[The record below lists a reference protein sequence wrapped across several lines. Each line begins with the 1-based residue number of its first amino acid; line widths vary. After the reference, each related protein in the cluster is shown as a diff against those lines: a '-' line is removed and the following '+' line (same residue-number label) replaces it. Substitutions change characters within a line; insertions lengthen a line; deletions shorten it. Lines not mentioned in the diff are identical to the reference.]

1 MGRTS
6 ADVVALR
13 TSSSTKSR
21 GSISRFGYGDPA
33 LTMALTLQSLG
44 VCIKCW
50 NDDGDSG
57 GDDDDDDEEEEEELW
72 WGSSWHND
80 DIWWHNDLTQ
90 SYQHCQSW
98 GFGMAS
104 IIGWWSD
111 TSLLCPACLWVTSF
125 TAFIAICSLFWKH
138 SWDGYQ
144 LYICAQ
150 NQTEPLEHGPIW
162 CTKNRTNTENTPNSA
177 SSPDQLCHRGNLRG
191 WFGARWTWTE
201 RKAAPWREAQQR
213 QQREELE
220 WLGNPNDTI
229 YIYSIYIY
237 YIYTIY
243 IYTIYIHTI
252 YIYYILNFIYTIY
265 IYTPICL
272 LKAPQNDET
281 QHQRMFQLVWVTI
294 EGNCN
299 MWIIFPWPL
308 SRIDRGSNG
317 FSNGF
322 TEVARLA
329 CCAAWSLMGRRKQR
343 LSWSFTSAWSSVVTQ
358 WGSNGVQWVDWFNM
372 I

>member
-1 MGRTS
+1 MVRHLTPVPSMFVGHKLYCVYSDLQPVLKTQ
-6 ADVVALR
+6 LGWI
-13 TSSSTKSR
+13 ST
-21 GSISRFGYGDPA
+21 
-33 LTMALTLQSLG
+33 M
-44 VCIKCW
+44 
-50 NDDGDSG
+50 
-57 GDDDDDDEEEEEELW
+57 
-72 WGSSWHND
+72 
-80 DIWWHNDLTQ
+80 
-90 SYQHCQSW
+90 
-98 GFGMAS
+98 
-104 IIGWWSD
+104 
-111 TSLLCPACLWVTSF
+111 
-125 TAFIAICSLFWKH
+125 
-138 SWDGYQ
+138 
-144 LYICAQ
+144 CAQ
-150 NQTEPLEHGPIW
+150 NQLEPLEHGPIW
-162 CTKNRTNTENTPNSA
+162 CTKNHTNTENTPNSA

-201 RKAAPWREAQQR
+201 RKAAPWQEAQQR

-229 YIYSIYIY
+229 YIYIYCRYIY
-237 YIYTIY
+237 YMELYLYY
-243 IYTIYIHTI
+243 IYIYIHTP
-252 YIYYILNFIYTIY
+252 T
-265 IYTPICL
+265 CL
-272 LKAPQNDET
+272 LKAPRNDET
-281 QHQRMFQLVWVTI
+281 LNQRMFQLVWVTI

-308 SRIDRGSNG
+308 SRIHRGSNG